1 MSSQPNLILKT
12 LNIVSWILF
21 LGLCIKAGTLIF
33 TLSFSLFINP
43 IAAEV
48 LYSGLDLSQ
57 LMAYDKWHYMSMVF
71 LIIINWG
78 LKAYL
83 FYWIVKIFTIAKV
96 LSPFTTEVKKLIV
109 SIGFVALNIGVV
121 SILSSAFNQWLTHKG
136 IVLTNLWEYTNGGAE
151 FLLTAAI
158 VLTIAQVF
166 KRGIAIESLN
176 KLTI

>member
-1 MSSQPNLILKT
+1 MPSQPNLIFKT

-21 LGLCIKAGTLIF
+21 LGLYIKACTLIF
-33 TLSFSLFINP
+33 TLLLSLFINP

-48 LYSGLDLSQ
+48 LYSGSDLSQ
-57 LMAYDKWHYMSMVF
+57 LMAYDKWHFMSMVF

-78 LKAYL
+78 LKAIL
-83 FYWIVKIFTIAKV
+83 FYWIVKIFMIAKV
-96 LSPFTTEVKKLIV
+96 SSPFTAEVKKLIA
-109 SIGFVALNIGVV
+109 SIGFVALSIGVV
-121 SILSSAFNQWLTHKG
+121 SILNTAYTQWLTHKG

-158 VLTIAQVF
+158 VLAIAQVF
-166 KRGIAIESLN
+166 KRGIEIESLN